1 MANCMAPQKLTL
13 RTDAQVMLIKNMDDT
28 LVNGT
33 IGKILCFKDI
43 VSYTQDGHSE
53 GEVIGAAPAIA
64 AYKKKDQAGPPKM
77 FPVVD
82 FMLPNGYKRRMLVL
96 PEQWKSELPNGD
108 IQASRMQASDT
119 VVMKLQRYSPGY
131 SCHSFFHGP

>member
-1 MANCMAPQKLTL
+1 MAPQKLTL

-33 IGKILCFKDI
+33 TGKIVCFKDI
-43 VSYTQDGHSE
+43 VSYTQEGHSE
-53 GEVIGAAPAIA
+53 GEVIGAAPAVA
-64 AYKKKDQAGPPKM
+64 AYKKKDATGPVKT

-82 FMLPNGYKRRMLVL
+82 FSLPNGYKRRMLVL

-108 IQASRMQASDT
+108 IQASRMQASVAVLMSSGDT
-119 VVMKLQRYSPGY
+119 HLITAAA
-131 SCHSFFHGP
+131 HSFMGYEHS